1 MYKTIDLCAGIGGIR
16 RGFELT
22 GQFEN
27 VLSAEIDR
35 YACQMYE
42 HLYDENPQNDV
53 TDEDFKLQVEKI
65 NYDILLAGF
74 PCQSFSRAGNEEGFL
89 DKTRGTIFFDLADII
104 KRTRPKAFMLENVD
118 NLLSH
123 DKGNTFKTIL
133 KILIDE
139 LNYKVIGAEKDEDGE
154 ITFHR
159 QNFLRNSRDFGLP
172 QNRPRV
178 YIMGF
183 NADNFTP
190 ELINELNKKSLPT
203 HRAKPPILQT
213 LVDALEQKAEP
224 KYYLSQGY
232 VETLEKHKSRH
243 KEKKNGFGYIVLN
256 LPNEEKA
263 YSNALLA
270 TGGSGKERNL
280 IYDYNEEIPGMVV
293 GSKKTPLN
301 DQHIRLMT
309 PNEWAKLQGFL
320 GYAFIDKNTGE
331 DHFSYPDKLSDAQKY
346 KQFGNS
352 VTIPAIE
359 EMANFMLECFDI
371 IDNFKKQEIE
381 AVQMSLF
388 NHE

>member
-1 MYKTIDLCAGIGGIR
+1 MKNEKEGDFLYKTIDLCAGIGGIR
-16 RGFELT
+16 RGYELT
-22 GQFEN
+22 GRFEN
-27 VLSAEIDR
+27 VLSAEIDK
-35 YACQMYE
+35 YACDMYE
-42 HLYDENPQNDV
+42 HLYNENPLNDV
-53 TDEDFKLQVEKI
+53 TDEQFKQRVEQTD
-65 NYDILLAGF
+65 YDVLLAGF

-89 DKTRGTIFFDLADII
+89 DQTRGTIFFDLADII

-139 LNYKVIGAEKDEDGE
+139 LNYKIIGAEKNADGE
-154 ITFHR
+154 IIYDR
-159 QNFLRNSRDFGLP
+159 QNFLRNSKDFGLP

-183 NADNFTP
+183 NADNITSQS
-190 ELINELNKKSLPT
+190 IQELNTKSLPI
-203 HRAKPPILQT
+203 RRIEEPIIGT
-213 LVDALEQKAEP
+213 LVDALEFGAEP
-224 KYYLSQGY
+224 NYYLSQGY

-280 IYDYNEEIPGMVV
+280 VYDYQEGIPGMIV
-293 GSKKTPLN
+293 GSKQTPLN
-301 DQHIRLMT
+301 DKYIRLMT
-309 PNEWAKLQGFL
+309 PDEWAKLQGFK
-320 GYAFIDKNTGE
+320 GYAFIDKTLGV
-331 DHFSYPDKLSDAQKY
+331 DMFTYPSKLSNAQKY

-359 EMANFMLECFDI
+359 EMAKFMLE
-371 IDNFKKQEIE
+371 
-381 AVQMSLF
+381 SLEMIR
-388 NHE
+388 NSK